1 MPHTDSQPHTTDL
14 TRKHWSTALGSAGLW
29 TVRYGIGIVLILA
42 GLALLIIDL
51 DGIGVDGFA
60 MGVGGGLSIIMLNAL
75 YRFGVSDSEER
86 ARHDEALR
94 YLEEHGEWPDDPAWQ
109 AGRR

>member
-1 MPHTDSQPHTTDL
+1 MARTDSQSHATDL
-14 TRKHWSTALGSAGLW
+14 TRKHWRTTLGSAGLW
-29 TVRYGIGIVLILA
+29 TVRYGIGIVLILT
-42 GLALLIIDL
+42 GIALLIIDP

-94 YLEEHGEWPDDPAWQ
+94 YLEEHGEWPEDPALQ
-109 AGRR
+109 AGPQ